1 MVRAKP
7 STEPVLTSWQEA
19 DGSLRRIGEI
29 GDLLAK
35 GNADL
40 NRKIQQLRQVADERY
55 AGTAKE
61 LVRLEKDIEEFS
73 RSRKEAGEFEEKKSK
88 ELTFGTVFFRMG
100 QPTLNVRKNET
111 TVAAIKAE
119 FKKEAQDYL
128 HTKETPDKEEL
139 KALSNAELKKL
150 GITRIP
156 GKDEFSYEL
165 NAEKL
170 REALAQ
176 KAETAETAAGK
187 K

>member
-1 MVRAKP
+1 MGRSKP
-7 STEPVLTSWQEA
+7 SAEPVLRSWQEA

-35 GNADL
+35 ANADL
-40 NRKIQQLRQVADERY
+40 NRKIQQLRQAADERY
-55 AGTAKE
+55 AAMAKE

-73 RSRKEAGEFEEKKSK
+73 RSRKEAGELEEKKSK

-100 QPTLNVRKNET
+100 QPKLNLRNVEVS
-111 TVAAIKAE
+111 VAAIERKYKDQA
-119 FKKEAQDYL
+119 ADYL
-128 HTKETPDKEEL
+128 HIKKAPNKEEL
-139 KALSNAELKKL
+139 KDLSDAELKKL
-150 GITRIP
+150 GITRVP

-170 REALAQ
+170 REALAE
-176 KAETAETAAGK
+176 KAETAADK